1 MQFTNEQ
8 AGISVFI
15 FAAVVIAFLAL
26 IYRSIFVT
34 PRQRAMAQALAGRE
48 LANIVEETTP
58 TTWGRFCIGMIV
70 LTAIGAFF
78 AFSAATTTIFQ
89 QIEAGVV

>member
-1 MQFTNEQ
+1 
-8 AGISVFI
+8 
-15 FAAVVIAFLAL
+15 
-26 IYRSIFVT
+26 
-34 PRQRAMAQALAGRE
+34 
-48 LANIVEETTP
+48 
-58 TTWGRFCIGMIV
+58 MIV